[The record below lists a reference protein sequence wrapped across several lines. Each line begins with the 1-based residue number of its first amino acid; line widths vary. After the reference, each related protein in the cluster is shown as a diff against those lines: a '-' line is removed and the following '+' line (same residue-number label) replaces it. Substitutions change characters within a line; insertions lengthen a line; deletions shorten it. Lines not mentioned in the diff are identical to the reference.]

1 MDRREKAEVGF
12 TDKYKRSFRGRP
24 EDPKE
29 IALSLRNYR
38 ANYDRIK
45 WDKKR

>member
-24 EDPKE
+24 EDPKVLARD
-29 IALSLRNYR
+29 IRNFR
-38 ANYDRIK
+38 DNYDRIK
-45 WDKKR
+45 WSKK